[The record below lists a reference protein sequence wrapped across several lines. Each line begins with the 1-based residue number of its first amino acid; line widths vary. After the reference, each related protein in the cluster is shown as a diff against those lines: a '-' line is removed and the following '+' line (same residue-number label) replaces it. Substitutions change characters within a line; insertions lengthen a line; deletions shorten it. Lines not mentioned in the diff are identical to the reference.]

1 MLWLWSIQDVMGKC
15 GNMGR
20 QMKVRSW
27 VNKESLPRERTRLNA
42 GEEEKEQGPCG
53 MGTV

>member
-1 MLWLWSIQDVMGKC
+1 MLCLWSMQDIMGKC
-15 GNMGR
+15 GNIRR

-27 VNKESLPRERTRLNA
+27 VDKESLPRERTRLNT
-42 GEEEKEQGPCG
+42 GEEEKEQGPGG